1 MKKQGV
7 QEVIVTKPNQQSS
20 LGIIIALETPP
31 ATAATT
37 ATGTAS
43 KSFPVIRRIDEN
55 GLFAK
60 ALAASGQ
67 VMMDKPRLLSIDGVA
82 CQQHQ
87 EDDSTLALVDQIE
100 KAPAGQPLKII
111 LGPHHMV
118 AATVKK
124 TNLKERVGIVM
135 SRRTKTQVHTV
146 EEEQRTPSLGIFLS
160 NVEGKF
166 ALTELKPGMK
176 LYSMNDTK
184 ITPQTTL
191 KDLLTIIQTSLQVTI
206 IAEPPLDAPKSRRS
220 LMADHSASSSH
231 FSQRTSFRDILLGG
245 GSQREVMQ
253 ESLRKNNVRRSS
265 LRDMEVPKNHT
276 DS

>member
-1 MKKQGV
+1 MKKQAV
-7 QEVIVTKPNQQSS
+7 QEVIVAKPNQQSS
-20 LGIIIALETPP
+20 LGIIIALESTPP
-31 ATAATT
+31 TAAA
-37 ATGTAS
+37 ATGTTS
-43 KSFPVIRRIDEN
+43 KSFPVIRRMDEN

-87 EDDSTLALVDQIE
+87 NDDFTLALVDQIE
-100 KAPAGQPLKII
+100 KAPAGQPIKMI

-206 IAEPPLDAPKSRRS
+206 VAEPPLDPPKSRRS